1 MISPLEMAQ
10 WVIDY
15 LGQHPEL
22 SIAIV
27 FLIAMGEALLI
38 IGLFVPS
45 TVVLVGVGTL
55 VGSGKLDFWPIF
67 VATTIGAIAG
77 DAFSYWAGRI
87 YGQKLKQLWPLNHY
101 PGLVVK
107 TENFFADHG
116 GKSIAIGR
124 FVPGVKAVIPGI
136 AGMMGMSQTRFAT
149 INIVSAFA
157 WSILHLTPGILMG
170 KGLALA
176 SQVSGRFAAVL
187 FGLFVTVFVAGWLMR
202 IIVMSAIPVMVS
214 AQGRFVN
221 YAASRPQPVWQ
232 WLAETLAPENPRGI
246 RVVALSAVVAAG
258 TIGFFSLFEDLV
270 ARDTLLN
277 VDISIG
283 NLVQS
288 LRNTPA
294 DRVMAVITMAGDGI
308 VLGVLG
314 AVIVLWLLWRR
325 AWTIAGAAGIAI
337 LSSALFVP
345 FMKNVL
351 QRARP
356 IEIYSGADAYSF
368 PSGHATL
375 ATVMFGILAVLVSLR
390 LGRWGKALVFASFG
404 SLVVTIAFSRIYLG
418 AHWPS
423 DVAAGFLFGIAIT
436 AAFALALEATRVD
449 KIAPLGLAV
458 VAAVAYCGAAGIHVV
473 AGHSKALEFYAVR
486 QKVEVISKDDWRN
499 GGWASLPLR
508 RIEITGETEEPFV
521 AQWAGKPEA
530 LEQILTLHGWRRVPT
545 WSWIDVLAYTDAR
558 NDIDVL
564 LPRPSLHEGHLARLS
579 MTKRVDGK
587 SGARL
592 VIRVWGSSVD
602 VSRVDDAGKTVRRP
616 LLLVGL
622 VEERKKQLPIVA
634 LPDDETASSADV
646 LTVLELLRSSRDVRS
661 IAPRRVAGA
670 RAPALLGMWATKA
683 THQSQ

>member
-1 MISPLEMAQ
+1 MISPLDLAQ

-15 LGQHPEL
+15 LGQHPQL

-27 FLIAMGEALLI
+27 FLISMGEALLI

-55 VGSGKLDFWPIF
+55 VGGGKLDFWPIF
-67 VATTIGAIAG
+67 VATTIGAIVG

-87 YGQKLKQLWPLNHY
+87 YGQQLKKLWPLHRY
-101 PGLVVK
+101 PGLVAK
-107 TENFFADHG
+107 TEDFFQDHG

-157 WSILHLTPGILMG
+157 WSVLHLTPGILMG

-176 SQVSGRFAAVL
+176 SEVSGRFAAVL
-187 FGLFVTVFVAGWLMR
+187 FGLFVTVFIAGWLMR
-202 IIVMSAIPVMVS
+202 IIVMSSIPVLIS
-214 AQGRFVN
+214 AQARFVG
-221 YAASRPQPVWQ
+221 YAAGKPQPVWQ
-232 WLAETLAPENPRGI
+232 WLAETLSPDNPRAI
-246 RVVALSAVVAAG
+246 RVVALSAVATAG
-258 TIGFFSLFEDLV
+258 VIGFFSLFEDLI

-277 VDISIG
+277 ADISIG

-314 AVIVLWLLWRR
+314 VVIVAWLLWRR
-325 AWTIAGAAGIAI
+325 AWPIAGAAAIAI
-337 LSSALFVP
+337 MSSALFVP
-345 FMKNVL
+345 FMKTVL
-351 QRARP
+351 QRPRP
-356 IEIYSGADAYSF
+356 IDIYSGADAYSF

-375 ATVMFGILAVLVSLR
+375 ATVMFGVLAVLVSLR

-404 SLVVTIAFSRIYLG
+404 SLVVAIAFSRIYLG

-423 DVAAGFLFGIAIT
+423 DVAAGFLFGIAMT

-449 KIAPLGLAV
+449 TIAPLGLAV
-458 VAAVAYCGAAGIHVV
+458 VATIAYCGAATVHVV
-473 AGHSKALEFYAVR
+473 AGHAKALEFYSVPRSVQTVTLA
-486 QKVEVISKDDWRN
+486 EWRD
-499 GGWASLPLR
+499 GAWAKLPAR

-521 AQWAGKPEA
+521 LQWAGQPDV
-530 LEQILTLHGWRRVPT
+530 LETVLAAHSWKRVPT
-545 WSWIDVLAYTDAR
+545 WSWIDVLTYADAR

-564 LPRPSLHEGHLARLS
+564 LPRPSLHEGLLARLS
-579 MTKRVDGK
+579 MTKPVAGDPA
-587 SGARL
+587 ARL
-592 VIRVWGSSVD
+592 VLRAWASSARVEQE
-602 VSRVDDAGKTVRRP
+602 AGGRMP
-616 LLLVGL
+616 LLLVSL
-622 VEERKKQLPIVA
+622 TEERKKELPIVA
-634 LPDDETASSADV
+634 LPDDEAATGRDIDLV
-646 LTVLELLRSSRDVRS
+646 LGLLRDSTMANAIGGLPVGGRL
-661 IAPRRVAGA
+661 P
-670 RAPALLGMWATKA
+670 PALF
-683 THQSQ
+683 SE